1 MASPQNVS
9 PDAHSSPRR
18 VRAQSRESGAGP
30 AADVLAER
38 FVEVRERTD
47 ALCASL
53 DPEDC
58 VAQSMPDAS
67 PTKWHLAHTAWFFET
82 FVLKPYLSG
91 YADYHPE
98 FGYLFNS
105 YYNGVGDRHARPAR
119 GVLTRPTLAEVFAY
133 RAHVDERLLDLLR
146 TGLRE
151 PREADE
157 VLGIVETGL
166 HHEQQHQELMLT
178 DVKHLFSQNA
188 LGPAYRPPLPPARS
202 AAETL
207 GWLEVDEG
215 VYSIGHSGEGFS
227 FDNERPAHRV
237 FLERFGIADRLV
249 TNGEYREFIADGG
262 YRRPEL
268 WLDRGWATV
277 QHEQWQAPLY
287 WRGGPGDHSEFTLAG
302 ERELCDAEPVAHVSF
317 LEADAFAR
325 WAGARLPTEAE
336 WEVVCGARAVR
347 GNFVE
352 TGRLHPAAVGRQDGA
367 DRSAGSDSGR
377 AGTGT
382 DTSDVDVDVNAD
394 GMRQLFGDLWEWT
407 GSSYSAYPGYRPD
420 PGTLGEYN
428 GKFMCD
434 QLVLRGGS
442 CASPRSHLRTSY
454 RNFFY
459 APDRWQFSGI
469 RLAKDP
475 S

>member
-1 MASPQNVS
+1 MASPQNLS
-9 PDAHSSPRR
+9 PGVHPGLRGQHSGGEPGK
-18 VRAQSRESGAGP
+18 ES
-30 AADVLAER
+30 AADALVGR
-38 FVEVRERTD
+38 FAEVRGRTED
-47 ALCASL
+47 LCASL

-82 FVLKPYLSG
+82 FVLKPHLPDYT
-91 YADYHPE
+91 DYHPD

-133 RAHVDERLLDLLR
+133 RSHVDERLLDLLQ

-151 PREADE
+151 PEKAEE
-157 VLGIVETGL
+157 VLGVVEVGL

-188 LGPAYRPPLPPARS
+188 LRPAYRPPLSPTRGSTEA
-202 AAETL
+202 L
-207 GWLEVDEG
+207 GWMELGEG
-215 VYSIGHSGEGFS
+215 VYSIGYSGDGFS
-227 FDNERPAHRV
+227 FDNERPVHRV
-237 FLERFGIADRLV
+237 FLEPFAIADRLV
-249 TNGEYREFIADGG
+249 TNGEYREFVADGG

-277 QHEQWQAPLY
+277 QREEWQAPLY
-287 WRGGPGDHSEFTLAG
+287 WRGGPGDYSEFTLAG
-302 ERELCDAEPVAHVSF
+302 ERELCDAEPVAHISF
-317 LEADAFAR
+317 VEADAFAR
-325 WAGARLPTEAE
+325 WAGARLPSEAE
-336 WEVVCGARAVR
+336 WEVVGGARAVR

-352 TGRLHPAAVGRQDGA
+352 TGRLHPAAA
-367 DRSAGSDSGR
+367 DRD
-377 AGTGT
+377 
-382 DTSDVDVDVNAD
+382 DD
-394 GMRQLFGDLWEWT
+394 GIRQLFGDLWEWT
-407 GSSYSAYPGYRPD
+407 GSSYSAYPGYRSD

-442 CASPRSHLRTSY
+442 CASPRSHLRSSY

-469 RLAKDP
+469 RLAKDL

>member
-1 MASPQNVS
+1 M
-9 PDAHSSPRR
+9 
-18 VRAQSRESGAGP
+18 
-30 AADVLAER
+30 
-38 FVEVRERTD
+38 
-47 ALCASL
+47 
-53 DPEDC
+53 
-58 VAQSMPDAS
+58 
-67 PTKWHLAHTAWFFET
+67 
-82 FVLKPYLSG
+82 
-91 YADYHPE
+91 
-98 FGYLFNS
+98 
-105 YYNGVGDRHARPAR
+105 
-119 GVLTRPTLAEVFAY
+119 LTRPTLSEVLAY
-133 RAHVDERLLDLLR
+133 RSHVDECLLYLLR
-146 TGLRE
+146 KRLEGSAMAE
-151 PREADE
+151 VEE
-157 VLGIVETGL
+157 VLGVVEIGL
-166 HHEQQHQELMLT
+166 NHEQQHQELMLT

-188 LGPAYRPPLPPARS
+188 LRPAYRPSLAPTRAPVES
-202 AAETL
+202 L
-207 GWLEVDEG
+207 GWMGMGEG
-215 VYSIGHSGEGFS
+215 VYSIGYSGDGFR

-237 FLERFGIADRLV
+237 FLEPFAIADRLV
-249 TNGEYREFIADGG
+249 TNGEYRDFIADGG

-277 QHEQWQAPLY
+277 QREEWQAPLY
-287 WRGGPGDHSEFTLAG
+287 WRGGPGDYSEFTLAG

-317 LEADAFAR
+317 VEADAFAR
-325 WAGARLPTEAE
+325 WAGARLPSEAE
-336 WEVVCGARAVR
+336 WEVVCGARVVR

-352 TGRLHPAAVGRQDGA
+352 TGRLHPAAAARDDDGGIGSAPGA
-367 DRSAGSDSGR
+367 DAE
-377 AGTGT
+377 T
-382 DTSDVDVDVNAD
+382 DANTDADADESD

-442 CASPRSHLRTSY
+442 CASPRSHLRSTY

>member
-1 MASPQNVS
+1 MVSPQNVS
-9 PDAHSSPRR
+9 PDAPPGPRQTR
-18 VRAQSRESGAGP
+18 SQSQSRAPSRPGSEALDSGSIAEG
-30 AADVLAER
+30 LAER
-38 FVEVRERTD
+38 FVEVRGRTE

-82 FVLKPYLSG
+82 FVLKPYRAG
-91 YADYHPE
+91 YTDYHPE

-119 GVLTRPTLAEVFAY
+119 GVLTRPHLAEVFAY
-133 RAHVDERLLDLLR
+133 RAHVDDCLLDLLR
-146 TGLRE
+146 KGLRDPE
-151 PREADE
+151 EAEE
-157 VLGIVETGL
+157 VLRVVEIGL

-188 LGPAYRPPLPPARS
+188 LGPAYRPSLDPTRASPEP
-202 AAETL
+202 L
-207 GWLEVDEG
+207 GWMDVSEG
-215 VYSIGHSGEGFS
+215 VYSIGYSGRGFS

-237 FLERFGIADRLV
+237 FLEPFGIADRLV
-249 TNGEYREFIADGG
+249 TNGEYRDFIADGG
-262 YRRPEL
+262 YRRSEL

-277 QHEQWQAPLY
+277 QREQWQAPLY
-287 WRGGPGDHSEFTLAG
+287 WRGGPGGYSEFTLAG
-302 ERELCDAEPVAHVSF
+302 ERDLCDAEPVAHVSF
-317 LEADAFAR
+317 IEADAFAR
-325 WAGARLPTEAE
+325 WAGARLPSEAE
-336 WEVVCGARAVR
+336 WEVVCGARRVR

-352 TGRLHPAAVGRQDGA
+352 AGRLHPAAAGWGDEADGGGGSGA
-367 DRSAGSDSGR
+367 DRG
-377 AGTGT
+377 
-382 DTSDVDVDVNAD
+382 VDAD

-420 PGTLGEYN
+420 SGTLGEYN

-442 CASPRSHLRTSY
+442 CASPRSHLRSSY

-469 RLAKDP
+469 RLAKDLT
-475 S
+475 

>member
-1 MASPQNVS
+1 VRSGS
-9 PDAHSSPRR
+9 RR
-18 VRAQSRESGAGP
+18 ARSGESEAAP

-38 FVEVRERTD
+38 FVEVRGRTE

-67 PTKWHLAHTAWFFET
+67 PTKWHLAHTAWFFEA
-82 FVLKPYLSG
+82 FVLKPHLPG
-91 YADYHPE
+91 YTDHHPE

-119 GVLTRPTLAEVFAY
+119 GVLTRPTLSEVFAY
-133 RAHVDERLLDLLR
+133 RSHVDEHLLDLLR
-146 TGLRE
+146 TGLRQ
-151 PREADE
+151 PRETDE
-157 VLGIVETGL
+157 ILEVVETGL

-188 LGPAYRPPLPPARS
+188 LGPAYRPPLPPTRAS
-202 AAETL
+202 TEAL
-207 GWLEVDEG
+207 GWMEVGEG
-215 VYSIGHSGEGFS
+215 IYSIGYSGDGFS

-237 FLERFGIADRLV
+237 FLEPFGIADRLI
-249 TNGEYREFIADGG
+249 TNGEYREFIEDGG

-277 QHEQWQAPLY
+277 EREGWQAPLY
-287 WRGGPGDHSEFTLAG
+287 WRGGPGDYSEFTLAG

-317 LEADAFAR
+317 IEADAFAR
-325 WAGARLPTEAE
+325 WAGARLPSEAE
-336 WEVVCGARAVR
+336 WEVVCGERAVS

-352 TGRLHPAAVGRQDGA
+352 SGRLHPAAAVRD
-367 DRSAGSDSGR
+367 DETGSDGL
-377 AGTGT
+377 
-382 DTSDVDVDVNAD
+382 
-394 GMRQLFGDLWEWT
+394 RQLFGDLWEWT

-442 CASPRSHLRTSY
+442 CASPRSHLRSSY

>member
-1 MASPQNVS
+1 MASPQSVS
-9 PDAHSSPRR
+9 PERLSGPSRR
-18 VRAQSRESGAGP
+18 RSRESESHVGS
-30 AADVLAER
+30 AADILAER
-38 FVEVRERTD
+38 FVAVRGKSED
-47 ALCASL
+47 LCASL

-67 PTKWHLAHTAWFFET
+67 PTKWHLAHTAWFFEA
-82 FVLKPYLSG
+82 FVLSPCLPG
-91 YADYHPE
+91 YTDYHPE

-119 GVLTRPTLAEVFAY
+119 GVLTRPTLAEVLAY
-133 RAHVDERLLDLLR
+133 RSHVDACLLDLLR
-146 TGLRE
+146 KGPGDPALTEG
-151 PREADE
+151 
-157 VLGIVETGL
+157 VLGVVEIGL

-188 LGPAYRPPLPPARS
+188 LRPAYRPSLVPTRAPVEA
-202 AAETL
+202 L
-207 GWLEVDEG
+207 GWREVGEG
-215 VYSIGHSGEGFS
+215 VYSIGNSGEGFC

-237 FLERFGIADRLV
+237 FLEPFAIADRLV
-249 TNGEYREFIADGG
+249 TNGEYREFVEDGG

-277 QHEQWQAPLY
+277 QRGQWQSPLY
-287 WRGGPGDHSEFTLAG
+287 WRGGPGDYSEFTLAG
-302 ERELCDAEPVAHVSF
+302 ERDLCDAEPVAHVSF
-317 LEADAFAR
+317 IEAEAFAR
-325 WAGARLPTEAE
+325 WAGVRLPSEAE
-336 WEVVCGARAVR
+336 WEIACGARVVR

-352 TGRLHPAAVGRQDGA
+352 TGRLHPAVAGWDGGVDVA
-367 DRSAGSDSGR
+367 
-377 AGTGT
+377 
-382 DTSDVDVDVNAD
+382 DVDVDVDVDVDAGAD

-407 GSSYSAYPGYRPD
+407 GSSYSAYPGYRPE

-442 CASPRSHLRTSY
+442 CVSPRSHLRSTY
-454 RNFFY
+454 RNFFH

>member
-9 PDAHSSPRR
+9 PDVRSSPRR
-18 VRAQSRESGAGP
+18 TRSGEPGAGP
-30 AADVLAER
+30 AADVLAKR
-38 FVEVRERTD
+38 FVEVRGRTED
-47 ALCASL
+47 LCANL
-53 DPEDC
+53 DREDC

-67 PTKWHLAHTAWFFET
+67 PTKWHLAHTAWFFEA
-82 FVLKPYLSG
+82 FVLKPHLPG
-91 YADYHPE
+91 YKDYHPE

-105 YYNGVGDRHARPAR
+105 YYNGVGERHARPAR
-119 GVLTRPTLAEVFAY
+119 GVLTRPTLAEIFAY
-133 RAHVDERLLDLLR
+133 RADVDERLLDLLR
-146 TGLRE
+146 TGLRDPGGAE
-151 PREADE
+151 E
-157 VLGIVETGL
+157 VLGVVETGL

-178 DVKHLFSQNA
+178 DVKHLFSQNT
-188 LGPAYRPPLPPARS
+188 LGPAYRRS
-202 AAETL
+202 LAPTRASAEAL
-207 GWLEVDEG
+207 GWMEVGEG
-215 VYSIGHSGEGFS
+215 VYSIGYSGDGFS
-227 FDNERPAHRV
+227 FDNERPIHRV

-249 TNGEYREFIADGG
+249 TNGEYRDFIADGG

-268 WLDRGWATV
+268 WLDRGWGTV
-277 QHEQWQAPLY
+277 QREEWHAPLY
-287 WRGGPGDHSEFTLAG
+287 WRGGPGDYSEFTLAG

-317 LEADAFAR
+317 IEADAFAR
-325 WAGARLPTEAE
+325 WAGARLPSEAE
-336 WEVVCGARAVR
+336 WEVACGGRAVR

-352 TGRLHPAAVGRQDGA
+352 TGRLHPAAAGRDA
-367 DRSAGSDSGR
+367 DAD
-377 AGTGT
+377 AE
-382 DTSDVDVDVNAD
+382 AD

-442 CASPRSHLRTSY
+442 CASPRSHLRSSY

-469 RLAKDP
+469 RLAKDQ